1 MQVSLE
7 RHDAIKACCKNILAT
22 GGEAQSILAMV
33 RRGVAIE
40 QVPTHL
46 HHSHVPVVAVL
57 QVLLSCANLGS
68 LLSVHSA
75 GGTTAALWPRYAIF
89 RVGTTV

>member
-1 MQVSLE
+1 MLGSDLQVSLE

-68 LLSVHSA
+68 LLSVQLEEQLQPY
-75 GGTTAALWPRYAIF
+75 GLGTQSF
-89 RVGTTV
+89 V